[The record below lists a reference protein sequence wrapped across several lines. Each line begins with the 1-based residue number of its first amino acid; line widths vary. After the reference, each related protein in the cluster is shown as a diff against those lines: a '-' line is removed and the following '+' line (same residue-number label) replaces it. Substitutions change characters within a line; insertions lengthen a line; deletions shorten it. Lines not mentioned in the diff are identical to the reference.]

1 MTEDKNPKKKAPPA
15 AYRKRFVESDN
26 RASFSKWMK
35 DWQSENYFLNSI
47 FGKKHEKYRLGRIV
61 FCLFFSFIFAFL
73 VSFELNLSSTVKYGE
88 IANQTIRAPFDFEVV
103 DQASTELSRQ
113 KASEQVPL
121 VLDFFPNLYEKTLDQ
136 VRQIFAEQ
144 RSLLQKSKSKE
155 ITFVANHKPNFEKA
169 VGVEVSERLYKWLY
183 RNKFNFEIE
192 TAVVSAL
199 ENWSTTYMIDQSLLK
214 EGLEEGFALVRT
226 VGLNGQV
233 SEEEQK
239 IDVSTIKPL
248 MSYTK
253 IESSLLSSSGLKAY
267 DQKKLSEFI
276 KPLRLPNL
284 SVNRALY
291 SQRKTKAVKK
301 VLPVVISIKQ
311 NQVILTEGSLI
322 QDQDVLLLN
331 EVLKIKNSFKKRTK
345 VFFVTLLL
353 AVLLMVGISLLK
365 KKFDFD
371 MPDSKQDFLILI
383 GVSFVGLVLI
393 KVSMFLFEG
402 ALYQKFGPGLPSQVI
417 ILLAPFAVLAMLAT
431 LLIKSKELVWL
442 YVVYTSVGLSF
453 LVSDKF
459 SFVVIALIA
468 GMASVRSFS
477 VCKSRR
483 DFYMA
488 GVIAGAVIGLA
499 SVVIHMISVESFSD
513 LRILS
518 LSLIFSASVVG
529 GVLSS
534 IFAVTLVPIF
544 ETFFDVMTD
553 LKLLELSSLS
563 HPLLQEL
570 MVRAPG
576 TYHHCMVVGSMVEAA
591 SNEIGVNGLLAK
603 VMAYFHDVGKMEHAE
618 YFIENQ
624 RKNYNP
630 HDAISPYLS
639 KTIIIAHVKD
649 GVEIVSKH
657 RLGKAIVAGVK
668 EHHGTTLI
676 SYFHN
681 RALKKAE
688 ESDEEQAVK
697 EVKEEEFRYP
707 GPKPQFK
714 ESAILM
720 LADSIEAA
728 ARSLDEP
735 SPLRIQNLID
745 KMVDLK
751 FSDGQLNECDITFA
765 ELTKIKAV
773 FYRILVGVYHHRVDY
788 AKDVTLNKPKVKRT
802 PKPKEPQT
810 VVLSKQDK

>member
-1 MTEDKNPKKKAPPA
+1 MPDEKNSKKKAPPA
-15 AYRKRFVESDN
+15 AYRKRFVESDKS
-26 RASFSKWMK
+26 ASFSSWVK
-35 DWQSENYFLNSI
+35 DWQAENYFLNSI
-47 FGKKHEKYRLGRIV
+47 FGKKHEKYRLGRLV
-61 FCLFFSFIFAFL
+61 FCLFFSFVFAFL
-73 VSFELNLSSTVKYGE
+73 VSFELNLSSKVKYGE

-103 DQASTELSRQ
+103 DEASTDLSRK
-113 KASEQVPL
+113 KAAGQVPL
-121 VLDFFPNLYEKTLDQ
+121 VLDFFPNIYEKSLED
-136 VRQIFAEQ
+136 VRTVFAKQ
-144 RSLLQKSKSKE
+144 RDALATAKVKESEFVKTYKSD
-155 ITFVANHKPNFEKA
+155 FEKA
-169 VGVEVSERLYKWLY
+169 LGLPTSDRLYRWLY
-183 RNKFNFEIE
+183 RDKFNPEIE
-192 TAVVSAL
+192 NSVISAL
-199 ENWSTTYMIDQSLLK
+199 ENWSTTYMIDQSLLH
-214 EGLEEGFALVRT
+214 EGLEEKFALVRT
-226 VGLNGQV
+226 IGQDGKASV
-233 SEEEQK
+233 EEQK
-239 IDVSTIKPL
+239 IDVETIKPL
-248 MSYTK
+248 MNYTK
-253 IESSLLSSSGLKAY
+253 VDSSLLISSGLSKY
-267 DQKKLSEFI
+267 DQKKLAEFI
-276 KPLRLPNL
+276 KPFRVPNL

-291 SQRKTKAVKK
+291 SQRKAKAVEK
-301 VLPVVISIKQ
+301 VLPVVISVKQ

-331 EVLKIKNSFKKRTK
+331 EVLKRKNSFRKRTK
-345 VFFVTLLL
+345 VFIVTILL

-371 MPDSKQDFLILI
+371 MPDSKQDFLILLGI
-383 GVSFVGLVLI
+383 STVGLILI
-393 KVSMFLFEG
+393 KISMFLFEG

-417 ILLAPFAVLAMLAT
+417 ILLAPFAVLSMLAA
-431 LLIKSKELVWL
+431 LLIKSKELIWL
-442 YVVYTSVGLSF
+442 YVVFASVGLSF

-468 GMASVRSFS
+468 GMASVRAFS

-499 SVVIHMISVESFSD
+499 SIIMYIVSVESFTD
-513 LRILS
+513 LRWIS
-518 LSLIFSASVVG
+518 IGLIFGASVIG

-534 IFAVTLVPIF
+534 IFAVTLVPVF
-544 ETFFDVMTD
+544 ESFFDVMTD

-591 SNEIGVNGLLAK
+591 SNEIGVNGLQAK
-603 VMAYFHDVGKMEHAE
+603 VMAYFHDVGKMEHAQ

-624 RKNYNP
+624 RKSYNP

-688 ESDEEQAVK
+688 ESHEGK
-697 EVKEEEFRYP
+697 TVKEEDFRYP
-707 GPKPQFK
+707 GPKPQSK

-720 LADSIEAA
+720 IADSIEAA

-745 KMVDLK
+745 KMVDSK
-751 FSDGQLNECDITFA
+751 FSDGQLNECNITFA

-773 FYRILVGVYHHRVDY
+773 FYRVLVGVYHHRVDY
-788 AKDVTLNKPKVKRT
+788 AKDPTLKPKQNKENLQ
-802 PKPKEPQT
+802 PKGPQT
-810 VVLSKQDK
+810 VALNKHDK

>member
-1 MTEDKNPKKKAPPA
+1 MAEEKNSKKKAPPA
-15 AYRKRFVESDN
+15 AYRKRFVESDK
-26 RASFSKWMK
+26 RTSFSTWVK
-35 DWQSENYFLNSI
+35 DWQAENYFLNSI
-47 FGKKHEKYRLGRIV
+47 FGKKHEKYRIGRLV
-61 FCLFFSFIFAFL
+61 FCLFFSFLFAFL

-103 DQASTELSRQ
+103 DESSTHLSRK
-113 KASEQVPL
+113 KAAEQVPL
-121 VLDFFPNLYEKTLDQ
+121 VLDFFPNIYEKSLED
-136 VRQIFAEQ
+136 VRRIFEEQ
-144 RSLLQKSKSKE
+144 RTVLKSSKLKE
-155 ITFVANHKPNFEKA
+155 KDFVSTHKPVFEKA
-169 VGVEVSERLYKWLY
+169 LGFSIGDRLYKWLY
-183 RNKFNFEIE
+183 RNKFNLEIE
-192 TAVVSAL
+192 DAVTSAL

-226 VGLNGQV
+226 VGQNGKIAV
-233 SEEEQK
+233 EEQK
-239 IDVSTIKPL
+239 IDLETIKPL
-248 MSYTK
+248 MNYTK
-253 IESSLLSSSGLKAY
+253 VDSGLLTSTGFSKY
-267 DQKKLSEFI
+267 DQKKMAEFLQ
-276 KPLRLPNL
+276 PLRVPNL

-291 SQRKTKAVKK
+291 TQRKAKAVAK
-301 VLPVVISIKQ
+301 VLPVVLSVKQ

-331 EVLKIKNSFKKRTK
+331 EVLKLKKSFKKRSK
-345 VFFVTLLL
+345 IFFVTILL

-371 MPDSKQDFLILI
+371 MPDSKQDFLILLS
-383 GVSFVGLVLI
+383 VSTVGLVLI

-417 ILLAPFAVLAMLAT
+417 ILLAPFALLSMLAA
-431 LLIKSKELVWL
+431 LLIKSKELIWL
-442 YVVYTSVGLSF
+442 YVVYSSVGLSF

-459 SFVVIALIA
+459 SFVVIGLIA
-468 GMASVRSFS
+468 GMASVRAFS

-483 DFYMA
+483 DFYLA
-488 GVIAGAVIGLA
+488 GVIAGSVIGLA
-499 SVVIHMISVESFSD
+499 SVVMYIVSIESFED
-513 LRILS
+513 LKLVS
-518 LSLIFSASVVG
+518 LGLIFGSSVVG

-534 IFAVTLVPIF
+534 TFAVTLVPVF
-544 ETFFDVMTD
+544 ESFFDVMTD

-657 RLGKAIVAGVK
+657 RLGKAIVDGVK

-676 SYFHN
+676 SYFYN

-688 ESDEEQAVK
+688 ESDEERMVK
-697 EVKEEEFRYP
+697 AEEFRYP

-720 LADSIEAA
+720 IADSIEAA
-728 ARSLDEP
+728 ARSLEDP
-735 SPLRIQNLID
+735 SPLRIQNLIN
-745 KMVDLK
+745 KMVDTK
-751 FSDGQLNECDITFA
+751 FSDGQLNECDITFS
-765 ELTKIKAV
+765 ELKKIKAV
-773 FYRILVGVYHHRVDY
+773 FYRVLVGVYHHRVDY
-788 AKDVTLNKPKVKRT
+788 SKDPTLKPKLNKINN
-802 PKPKEPQT
+802 KPKEPQT
-810 VVLSKQDK
+810 LSLTKQDK

>member
-1 MTEDKNPKKKAPPA
+1 MAEEKNNKKKAPQA
-15 AYRKRFVESDN
+15 AYRKRFVESDQ
-26 RASFSKWMK
+26 RTSFSSWMK

-61 FCLFFSFIFAFL
+61 FCLLFSFVFAFL
-73 VSFELNLSSTVKYGE
+73 VSFEFNLNSTVKYGE

-103 DQASTELSRQ
+103 DEVSTELSRK
-113 KASEQVPL
+113 KAADQVPL
-121 VLDFFPNLYEKTLDQ
+121 VLDFFPDLYEKTLDD
-136 VRQIFAEQ
+136 VRRVFSEQ
-144 RSLLQKSKSKE
+144 RQALAESKLRESAFIKK
-155 ITFVANHKPNFEKA
+155 NKPLFDKNLSVVLE
-169 VGVEVSERLYKWLY
+169 ERAYKWLV
-183 RNKFNFEIE
+183 RKKFNLEIE
-192 TAVVSAL
+192 EAVVEAL
-199 ENWSTTYMIDQSLLK
+199 ENWSTTFMIDQALLS
-214 EGLEEGFALVRT
+214 EGLPEGFALMRT
-226 VGLNGQV
+226 VGQDGNV
-233 SEEEQK
+233 SAEEQK
-239 IDVSTIKPL
+239 MDIRTIKPL
-248 MSYTK
+248 MNYTK
-253 IESSLLSSSGLKAY
+253 VDSSLLTSTGFGPY
-267 DQKKLSEFI
+267 DQKKLSEVL
-276 KPLRLPNL
+276 KPMRVPNL

-291 SQRKTKAVKK
+291 SQRKAKAVEK
-301 VLPVVISIKQ
+301 VLPVVISVKQ

-331 EVLKIKNSFKKRTK
+331 EVLKLKNSFKKRTK
-345 VFFVTLLL
+345 IFFVTMLL
-353 AVLLMVGISLLK
+353 AVLLLVGLSLLK

-371 MPDSKQDFLILI
+371 VPDSKQDFLILMS
-383 GVSFVGLVLI
+383 VSVVGLILI
-393 KVSMFLFEG
+393 KLAMFLFEG
-402 ALYQKFGPGLPSQVI
+402 ALYREFGPSLPSQVI
-417 ILLAPFAVLAMLAT
+417 ILLAPFALMSMLAA
-431 LLIKSKELVWL
+431 LLIKSKELIWL
-442 YVVYTSVGLSF
+442 YVVYSSVGLSF

-468 GMASVRSFS
+468 GMASVRAFS

-483 DFYMA
+483 DFYLA
-488 GVIAGAVIGLA
+488 GVIAGAIIGLA
-499 SVVIHMISVESFSD
+499 SVVIHTVSVESFADIKVFS
-513 LRILS
+513 IW
-518 LSLIFSASVVG
+518 LIFCASIVG

-630 HDAISPYLS
+630 HDVISPYLS

-657 RLGKAIVAGVK
+657 RLGKAIVDGVK

-681 RALKKAE
+681 RALRKAE
-688 ESDEEQAVK
+688 ESDEEK
-697 EVKEEEFRYP
+697 NVKEEEFRYP

-735 SPLRIQNLID
+735 SPLRIQNLIN

-773 FYRILVGVYHHRVDY
+773 FYKILVGVYHHRVDY
-788 AKDVTLNKPKVKRT
+788 AKDVTLKPKQKKSGS
-802 PKPKEPQT
+802 KPKEPQT
-810 VVLSKQDK
+810 LVLGKSDK